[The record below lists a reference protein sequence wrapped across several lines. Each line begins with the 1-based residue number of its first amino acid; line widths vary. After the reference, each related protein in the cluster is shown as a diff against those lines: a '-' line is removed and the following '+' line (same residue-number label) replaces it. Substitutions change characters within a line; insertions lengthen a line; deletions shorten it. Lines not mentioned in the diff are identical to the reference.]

1 MQLMQVKMVIQ
12 NGHFF
17 TGHRC
22 ISSLPKKIPRISE
35 GYYFATCTGN
45 RQRKIQLSPIY
56 QALGDLN
63 TQSLPGLDSFSGADS
78 TGTVA

>member
-1 MQLMQVKMVIQ
+1 MVQQ

-22 ISSLPKKIPRISE
+22 TCSLPNNIPRISE
-35 GYYFATCTGN
+35 GYYFPDMH
-45 RQRKIQLSPIY
+45 RKQKFQLRPIY
-56 QALGDLN
+56 LALEDLG
-63 TQSLPGLDSFSGADS
+63 TQFLPDLHSFSDADI